1 MSGQGSLRLLEATF
15 SLSVFPLPTA
25 RFQDCLD
32 VEPTD
37 LYLCECFK
45 LHSNRLLATD
55 SGTVMSCPFL
65 RQSPVTNN
73 GLENGSLGFIFNALG
88 KGKVRSA
95 VNLHLPLLKGTAWK
109 SDHGLGNRKAR
120 RAFLDFWFCFF
131 TQTDTFNRTESILTH
146 VLLALFL

>member
-15 SLSVFPLPTA
+15 SLSVFPLPSA
-25 RFQDCLD
+25 RFQDCLE

-45 LHSNRLLATD
+45 LYSNRLLATD

-65 RQSPVTNN
+65 RQSPVANN

-95 VNLHLPLLKGTAWK
+95 VNLPLPLLKGTAWK
-109 SDHGLGNRKAR
+109 SDPGLGNRKAC
-120 RAFLDFWFCFF
+120 RAFLAFGFGF
-131 TQTDTFNRTESILTH
+131 
-146 VLLALFL
+146 

>member
-25 RFQDCLD
+25 RFQDCLE

-37 LYLCECFK
+37 LYLCKCFK
-45 LHSNRLLATD
+45 LYSNRLLATD

-65 RQSPVTNN
+65 SQSPVANN
-73 GLENGSLGFIFNALG
+73 GLENGSLGFIFNALE
-88 KGKVRSA
+88 KGKVRST

-109 SDHGLGNRKAR
+109 SDPGLGNRKAG
-120 RAFLDFWFCFF
+120 RAFLAFGFVF
-131 TQTDTFNRTESILTH
+131 
-146 VLLALFL
+146 